1 MTRLPRTM
9 VIFLIILGTIACD
22 QATKFVAKRYLQ
34 PGATFSYADDMFRL
48 QYVEN
53 SGAFLGLGATLPDPW
68 RHLIFTVLVGIFIF
82 ALLVYLLRSNELTPF
97 ATVCLAFICA
107 GGLSNLIDRIA
118 YDGRVVDFLNVGIG
132 ALRTG
137 VFNIADM
144 GITFGALLMLL
155 ESFRS
160 SRSAELPEKP

>member
-1 MTRLPRTM
+1 MPTIRLDESRHAITAPMLKVESRANDRPRAQ
-9 VIFLIILGTIACD
+9 TIVRRVPSVYGSERFCVLHE
-22 QATKFVAKRYLQ
+22 TSLPV
-34 PGATFSYADDMFRL
+34 P
-48 QYVEN
+48 N
-53 SGAFLGLGATLPDPW
+53 AF
-68 RHLIFTVLVGIFIF
+68 
-82 ALLVYLLRSNELTPF
+82 
-97 ATVCLAFICA
+97 AFICA
-107 GGLSNLIDRIA
+107 GGLSNLIDRVA

-137 VFNIADM
+137 IFNIADM